1 MTSLEQYLTQRFSG
15 LGQNLNEIT
24 SAFAPMSIKK
34 GTHFLEA
41 GKKCQHIA
49 FIESGVMRN
58 YHIDERGNEVVN
70 YMTCEGEFNTVYKY
84 FQSQEVCPEHIQ
96 AVTDCELRVI
106 SLQQFQQLKQEL
118 TVFQRLIE
126 ELVMEGLNC
135 KEERLQAYLTQD
147 AQKRYEHLIKRQP
160 QVVQY
165 SPLQYIASYLGI
177 TRETLSRI
185 RNRKPASA

>member
-1 MTSLEQYLTQRFSG
+1 MTSIEQYLTQRFSD
-15 LGQNLNEIT
+15 LGQNLDEIT

-41 GKKCQHIA
+41 GKKCQQIA

-96 AVTDCELRVI
+96 AVTNCELRG
-106 SLQQFQQLKQEL
+106 QQLLGGTGPIIPKFRL
-118 TVFQRLIE
+118 T
-126 ELVMEGLNC
+126 GLRP
-135 KEERLQAYLTQD
+135 K
-147 AQKRYEHLIKRQP
+147 KVI
-160 QVVQY
+160 
-165 SPLQYIASYLGI
+165 
-177 TRETLSRI
+177 
-185 RNRKPASA
+185 